1 MSSTNISPTIPPNPF
16 KVIHYKAE
24 GTSEFTNLLYIPSQ
38 RPFDIL
44 YKEYQMGLT
53 LYVKRVKI
61 IDHCDKLLAPYLRFL
76 KGVVDSSDLPLNV
89 SREILQNDRQI
100 EVIKNSVT
108 KKVLA
113 TLKELKEKESD
124 NYLKFYGE
132 FGRILKEGIH
142 FDFSRRET
150 IAELLLFPLHKIRG
164 RQVERPG
171 RVSRRHEGGAG
182 GYLLYYRSIT

>member
-1 MSSTNISPTIPPNPF
+1 
-16 KVIHYKAE
+16 
-24 GTSEFTNLLYIPSQ
+24 
-38 RPFDIL
+38 
-44 YKEYQMGLT
+44 MGLT

-132 FGRILKEGIH
+132 FGRIL
-142 FDFSRRET
+142 
-150 IAELLLFPLHKIRG
+150 
-164 RQVERPG
+164 
-171 RVSRRHEGGAG
+171 
-182 GYLLYYRSIT
+182 